1 MKLGLGSFLHA
12 FIRVIVGELPFKEGF
27 GSKDQENH
35 GQPYFNSQR
44 LNAFELL
51 LDTVSQQQWLICDE
65 V

>member
-12 FIRVIVGELPFKEGF
+12 VIRVIVGELLFKGEF

-35 GQPYFNSQR
+35 EQPYFNSQR
-44 LNAFELL
+44 LNSFELL
-51 LDTVSQQQWLICDE
+51 LDSQQWWLTCDE